1 MGRRNLPV
9 WIRVPLDFDHDRVMM
24 GRRAVAGRRA
34 SRPIGM
40 RKQGEGSRLGSD
52 RPGEANDE
60 GNLVVAPCRPG
71 PWFLQQPQ
79 HRPPV
84 APTASGGE
92 RVMDRAAAIGT
103 TVRKTKRKG
112 WETEGGK
119 RK

>member
-9 WIRVPLDFDHDRVMM
+9 RIRVPLDFDHDRVMM

-60 GNLVVAPCRPG
+60 GKPRGCVVSSRPLVPAA
-71 PWFLQQPQ
+71 
-79 HRPPV
+79 
-84 APTASGGE
+84 APTQAPGCANCIW
-92 RVMDRAAAIGT
+92 R
-103 TVRKTKRKG
+103 
-112 WETEGGK
+112 
-119 RK
+119 